1 MKIFRVFKAQGIG
14 RDEEVRSA
22 SLVASE
28 PVYDLKPGL
37 DCLDRAQELYAAN
50 AQVVVEFLTT
60 TLPQGT
66 VDQVLCLLMQSR
78 ASLFVGP
85 MKEEK

>member
-1 MKIFRVFKAQGIG
+1 MKTFEVFKAQGIG
-14 RDEEVRSA
+14 RDEEIRSA
-22 SLVASE
+22 TLVASE
-28 PVYDLKPGL
+28 PVSSKITSLEVA
-37 DCLDRAQELYAAN
+37 RILYAHEAET
-50 AQVVVEFLTT
+50 VVEFLTT

-85 MKEEK
+85 MKQEEGK

>member
-1 MKIFRVFKAQGIG
+1 MKKFEVFKAQSLG
-14 RDEEVRSA
+14 RSEEEIRSA
-22 SLVASE
+22 SLVASV
-28 PVYDLKPGL
+28 PVSSKITSL
-37 DCLDRAQELYAAN
+37 DVARVLYSEEAKL
-50 AQVVVEFLTT
+50 VVEFLTT

-78 ASLFVGP
+78 ASLFLGP